1 MVILGIGYF
10 FLQYYVL
17 AKQMKHPELAVNQDA
32 DVSAEIVK
40 AEAVPVAEKSGSVE
54 SEATEGTDTEEEN
67 TDGKKDETVPIAEET
82 ERSADTKKCGGK
94 SGAKKSVKTSSPEKP
109 EADEDKSQKE
119 DE

>member
-32 DVSAEIVK
+32 GVSAEIDK
-40 AEAVPVAEKSGSVE
+40 AEAVPVSEQSESVE
-54 SEATEGTDTEEEN
+54 SEAAEGTDTEAEN
-67 TDGKKDETVPIAEET
+67 TDGKKDDAVPVAEET
-82 ERSADTKKCGGK
+82 ERSANTKKRSGK
-94 SGAKKSVKTSSPEKP
+94 TVTKKSVKTYSSEKQ